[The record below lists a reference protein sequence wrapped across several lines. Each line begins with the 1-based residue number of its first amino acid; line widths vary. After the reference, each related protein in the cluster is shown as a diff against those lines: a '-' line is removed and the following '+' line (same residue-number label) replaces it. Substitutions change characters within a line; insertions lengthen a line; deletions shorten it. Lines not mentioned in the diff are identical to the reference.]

1 MKTCTHDFIDINMS
15 YIVRSGPP
23 PPKMKNFI
31 QLIYLLLVL
40 FLDDI
45 VTYTGTVG
53 TYIIMELNSP
63 MLLRGVI

>member
-1 MKTCTHDFIDINMS
+1 MMS
-15 YIVRSGPP
+15 APP
-23 PPKMKNFI
+23 PTKMKSFI

-45 VTYTGTVG
+45 VTDTGTVG